1 LSMGRDH
8 LILHECHLDTF
19 WRCSAG
25 LLRPALFARLVNP
38 MENQPLLKMEKVSK
52 HFPGVLALEQVDFE
66 IYPGEIVGLVGENG
80 AGKSTLIKILSGV
93 YAKDDGLIQFR
104 GQSVDFRSPH
114 AAHAQ
119 GIVTIYQELA
129 LVPHLSV
136 AENVFLNREPRRIPL
151 LGAVDFGKMRRQTEA
166 IMSDLGVHIFGGRLV
181 KELTIASQQM
191 VEIAKAVSRNA
202 YLLLMDEPTSALS
215 SKEADA
221 LFDLMRRLK
230 HKGVSVVFVSHR
242 LEEVLRVADRIIV
255 MRDGRRVGTVPV
267 TEASETRLIH
277 LMVGREVGLFPKTDA
292 PIGEPVLQLRNLS
305 GPKGVRN
312 VSFTVHKGE
321 IVGLAGLIG
330 AGRTELVRLICGADR
345 RSEGAILIDGK
356 EVHINSPADAVA
368 HGIGW
373 VPEDRKQHGLVL
385 GMDVKQNTT
394 LAVLRRISN
403 RFGAVSLRSERE
415 ITAHY
420 RDTLSIATSGLSKTV
435 KYLSGGNQ
443 QKVVLA
449 KWLSTNPKILIMD
462 EPTRGIDIGAK
473 AEFHA
478 LMSQLAQQG
487 IGILMISSEMPEI
500 MGMSDRV
507 IVMCQGRIT
516 GEFKRGQLSQ
526 VEIMT
531 SATKFLN
538 LEAGLQPASDI
549 QPA

>member
-1 LSMGRDH
+1 
-8 LILHECHLDTF
+8 
-19 WRCSAG
+19 
-25 LLRPALFARLVNP
+25 
-38 MENQPLLKMEKVSK
+38 MESQPLLQMEKVSK
-52 HFPGVLALEQVDFE
+52 HFPGVQALEQVDFE

-93 YAKDDGLIQFR
+93 YAKDQGLIQFR
-104 GQSVDFRSPH
+104 GQSVDFRNPH
-114 AAHAQ
+114 AAQEH

-136 AENVFLNREPRRIPL
+136 SENVFLNREPRRIPL
-151 LGAVDFGKMRRQTEA
+151 LGAVDFRKMRRQTEA
-166 IMSDLGVHIFGGRLV
+166 IIADLGVHISGDRLV
-181 KELTIASQQM
+181 KDLTIASQQM

-215 SKEADA
+215 SKEVDA
-221 LFDLMRRLK
+221 LFNLMRRLK
-230 HKGVSVVFVSHR
+230 QKGVSVVFVSHR
-242 LEEVLRVADRIIV
+242 LEEVLRVVDRIIV
-255 MRDGRRVGTVPV
+255 MRDGRRVGTLPV
-267 TEASETRLIH
+267 ADASEAKLIH
-277 LMVGREVGLFPKTDA
+277 LMVGREVGLFPKVEV
-292 PIGEPVLQLRNLS
+292 PIGGPVLELRGLS
-305 GPKGVRN
+305 GPNGVRN

-321 IVGLAGLIG
+321 IVGLAGLVG

-345 RSEGAILIDGK
+345 RSEGTILIDGK
-356 EVHINSPADAVA
+356 EVRIASPADAVT

-394 LAVLRRISN
+394 LAILRRISN
-403 RFGAVSLRSERE
+403 RFGAVHLRSERE

-420 RDTLSIATSGLSKTV
+420 RETLSIATSNLSKTV

-449 KWLSTNPKILIMD
+449 KWLSTKPKILIMD
-462 EPTRGIDIGAK
+462 EPTRGIDVGAK

-478 LMSQLAQQG
+478 LMSRLAEQG

-507 IVMCQGRIT
+507 IVMCQGRVT

-526 VEIMT
+526 IEIMT
-531 SATKFLN
+531 SATKFLD
-538 LEAGLQPASDI
+538 LEAGPEPDLDI

>member
-1 LSMGRDH
+1 MQS
-8 LILHECHLDTF
+8 
-19 WRCSAG
+19 
-25 LLRPALFARLVNP
+25 
-38 MENQPLLKMEKVSK
+38 QPLLQMEQVSK
-52 HFPGVLALEQVDFE
+52 HFPGVQALEQVDFE

-93 YAKDDGLIQFR
+93 YAKDQGLIRFR
-104 GQSVDFRSPH
+104 GQPVDFRTPH
-114 AAHAQ
+114 AAQEH

-136 AENVFLNREPRRIPL
+136 SENVFLNREPLRVPL
-151 LGAVDFGKMRRQTEA
+151 LGAVDFRKMRRQTEA
-166 IMSDLGVHIFGGRLV
+166 IMADLGVHIASDRLV

-215 SKEADA
+215 SREADA
-221 LFDLMRRLK
+221 LFNLMRRLK
-230 HKGVSVVFVSHR
+230 QKGVSVVFVSHR

-255 MRDGRRVGTVPV
+255 MRDGHRVGSLPAA
-267 TEASETRLIH
+267 ESSESKLIH
-277 LMVGREVGLFPKTDA
+277 LMVGREVGLFPKVDV
-292 PIGEPVLQLRNLS
+292 PIGEPVLELRDLS
-305 GPKGVRN
+305 GPNGVRN

-330 AGRTELVRLICGADR
+330 AGRTDLARLICGADR
-345 RSEGAILIDGK
+345 RSQGTILIDGK
-356 EVHINSPADAVA
+356 EVHITNPADAVA

-394 LAVLRRISN
+394 LAILRRISN
-403 RFGAVSLRSERE
+403 RFGALHLRRERE
-415 ITAHY
+415 ISAHY
-420 RDTLSIATSGLSKTV
+420 RETLSIATSDLSKTV

-449 KWLSTNPKILIMD
+449 KWLSTKPKILIMD

-478 LMSQLAQQG
+478 LMSRLAQQG

-507 IVMCQGRIT
+507 IVMCQGRVT

-531 SATKFLN
+531 SATKFLD
-538 LEAGLQPASDI
+538 LEIGPEPDLDI
-549 QPA
+549 QTA